1 MKKNLFFDKNFISPD
16 KPHNTDK
23 FFKVFKKCVSMNA
36 VCLAESSIEML
47 VIHKVLREKN
57 WSLW

>member
-23 FFKVFKKCVSMNA
+23 FFKVFIKCVSMNA

-57 WSLW
+57 